1 MRSELMYIRY
11 QIGNPS
17 IKTES
22 VVQKLEVT
30 DGKMPGWGYN
40 RQQRSMSYCLGE
52 KDLVYGLGETVRGM
66 NKRGWRYISN
76 NADETFHEEEK
87 NSLYSSHNFFVIIS
101 AGKSIGIYVDTPGVV
116 EFDIG
121 YTKLNQIVLRFEE
134 FDADLYYKEGRSPQ
148 EVIREFRELTG
159 RSYIPPRWAFGYGQ
173 SRFSYMDEDEIR
185 TLIKSYKKAGF
196 PIDSVYLDID
206 YMEEYKDFTVN
217 KERFPNFSDFVNEMQ
232 EEHIHLVPIIDAG
245 VKKDENY
252 EVCREGVE
260 KGYFCRKEN
269 GEYLVGAVWP
279 GKAYFPDFMKPEVR
293 EWFGNW
299 YQVLLEQ
306 GIDGFWNDMNEPAIF
321 YTEDHLKEVFEKI
334 HEYENQNL
342 DINTFFEF
350 KALLDSIALST
361 DDFKRFYHEVN
372 GKMIRHDKV
381 HNLYGYNMTRA
392 AGEAFE
398 RLVPDRRILMFS
410 RSSFVGMHRYGG
422 VWTGDNRSR
431 WGHILLNL
439 QQLTGLNM
447 CGFLYCGADVGGFR
461 ADATEDLLLRWT
473 ELGMFTPLFRNH
485 SAKGTRRQEFYRY
498 EHVQDF
504 RNLVA
509 LRYALIPYLY
519 SEFMKAAL
527 ENDMNFIPLAFAY
540 PDDEIAVH
548 VEDQILVG
556 ESIMIAPIYKQ
567 NAIGRFVYLPEKMK
581 LLRFRSA
588 DDYDEEILEKGDHF
602 VKADLQEVLVFLR
615 PGHVLPLAE
624 GKLESTDDID
634 IEKMK
639 YITFEAEQEQYQLY
653 WDDGISVIK

>member
-1 MRSELMYIRY
+1 
-11 QIGNPS
+11 
-17 IKTES
+17 
-22 VVQKLEVT
+22 
-30 DGKMPGWGYN
+30 
-40 RQQRSMSYCLGE
+40 
-52 KDLVYGLGETVRGM
+52 
-66 NKRGWRYISN
+66 
-76 NADETFHEEEK
+76 
-87 NSLYSSHNFFVIIS
+87 
-101 AGKSIGIYVDTPGVV
+101 
-116 EFDIG
+116 
-121 YTKLNQIVLRFEE
+121 
-134 FDADLYYKEGRSPQ
+134 
-148 EVIREFRELTG
+148 
-159 RSYIPPRWAFGYGQ
+159 
-173 SRFSYMDEDEIR
+173 
-185 TLIKSYKKAGF
+185 
-196 PIDSVYLDID
+196 
-206 YMEEYKDFTVN
+206 
-217 KERFPNFSDFVNEMQ
+217 
-232 EEHIHLVPIIDAG
+232 
-245 VKKDENY
+245 
-252 EVCREGVE
+252 
-260 KGYFCRKEN
+260 
-269 GEYLVGAVWP
+269 
-279 GKAYFPDFMKPEVR
+279 
-293 EWFGNW
+293 
-299 YQVLLEQ
+299 
-306 GIDGFWNDMNEPAIF
+306 
-321 YTEDHLKEVFEKI
+321 
-334 HEYENQNL
+334 
-342 DINTFFEF
+342 
-350 KALLDSIALST
+350 
-361 DDFKRFYHEVN
+361 
-372 GKMIRHDKV
+372 
-381 HNLYGYNMTRA
+381 MTRA

-540 PDDEIAVH
+540 PDDERAVH

>member
-1 MRSELMYIRY
+1 MYIRY

-22 VVQKLEVT
+22 VVQELEVT
-30 DGKMPGWGYN
+30 DGEMPGWGYN

-76 NADETFHEEEK
+76 NTDETFHEEEK

-101 AGKSIGIYVDTPGVV
+101 ADKSIGIYVDTPGVV

-121 YTKLNQIVLRFEE
+121 YTKLNQIILHFEE

-206 YMEEYKDFTVN
+206 YMEDYKDFTVN

-540 PDDEIAVH
+540 PDDERAAH

>member
-1 MRSELMYIRY
+1 MYIRY

-22 VVQKLEVT
+22 VVQELEVT
-30 DGKMPGWGYN
+30 DGELPGWGYN

-76 NADETFHEEEK
+76 NTDETFHEEEK

-101 AGKSIGIYVDTPGVV
+101 ADKSIGIYVDTPGVV

-121 YTKLNQIVLRFEE
+121 YTKLNQIILHFEE

-206 YMEEYKDFTVN
+206 YMEDYKDFTVN

-252 EVCREGVE
+252 EVCTEGVE

-540 PDDEIAVH
+540 PDDERAAH

>member
-1 MRSELMYIRY
+1 MYIRY

-40 RQQRSMSYCLGE
+40 RQKRSMSYCLGE

-121 YTKLNQIVLRFEE
+121 YTKLNQIILRFEE

-540 PDDEIAVH
+540 PDDERAAH

-634 IEKMK
+634 IERMK

>member
-1 MRSELMYIRY
+1 MYIRY

-22 VVQKLEVT
+22 VVQELEVT
-30 DGKMPGWGYN
+30 DGEMPGWGYN

-76 NADETFHEEEK
+76 NIDETFHEEEK

-101 AGKSIGIYVDTPGVV
+101 ADKSIGIYVDTPGVV

-121 YTKLNQIVLRFEE
+121 YTKLNQIILHFEE

-185 TLIKSYKKAGF
+185 TLIKSYKKVGF

-206 YMEEYKDFTVN
+206 YMEDYKDFTVN

-540 PDDEIAVH
+540 PDDERAAH

>member
-1 MRSELMYIRY
+1 MYIRY

-30 DGKMPGWGYN
+30 DGKLPGWGYN

-121 YTKLNQIVLRFEE
+121 YTKLNQIILRFEE

-260 KGYFCRKEN
+260 RGYFCRKEN

-540 PDDEIAVH
+540 PDDERAVQ

-615 PGHVLPLAE
+615 LGHVLPLAE

>member
-1 MRSELMYIRY
+1 MYIRY

-22 VVQKLEVT
+22 VVQELEVT
-30 DGKMPGWGYN
+30 DGEMPGWGYN

-76 NADETFHEEEK
+76 NTDETFHEEEK

-101 AGKSIGIYVDTPGVV
+101 ADKSIGIYVDTPGVV

-121 YTKLNQIVLRFEE
+121 YTKLNQIILHFEE

-206 YMEEYKDFTVN
+206 YMEDYKDFTVN

-252 EVCREGVE
+252 EVCTEGVE

-439 QQLTGLNM
+439 QQLTGLNL

-540 PDDEIAVH
+540 PDDERAAH

>member
-1 MRSELMYIRY
+1 MYIRY

-121 YTKLNQIVLRFEE
+121 YTKLNQIILRFEE

>member
-1 MRSELMYIRY
+1 MYIRY

>member
-1 MRSELMYIRY
+1 MYIRY

-22 VVQKLEVT
+22 VVQELEVT
-30 DGKMPGWGYN
+30 DGEMPGWGYN

-76 NADETFHEEEK
+76 NTDETFHEEEK

-101 AGKSIGIYVDTPGVV
+101 ADKSIGIYVDTPGVV

-121 YTKLNQIVLRFEE
+121 YTKLNQIILHFEE

-206 YMEEYKDFTVN
+206 YMEDYKDFTVN

-252 EVCREGVE
+252 EVCTEGVE

-540 PDDEIAVH
+540 PDDERAAH

>member
-22 VVQKLEVT
+22 VVQELEVT
-30 DGKMPGWGYN
+30 DGEMPGWGYN

-76 NADETFHEEEK
+76 NTDETFHEEEK

-101 AGKSIGIYVDTPGVV
+101 SDKSIGIYVDTPGVV

-121 YTKLNQIVLRFEE
+121 YTKLNQIILHFEE

-206 YMEEYKDFTVN
+206 YMEDYKDFTVN

-540 PDDEIAVH
+540 PDDERAAH

>member
-1 MRSELMYIRY
+1 MYIRY

-121 YTKLNQIVLRFEE
+121 YTKLNQIILRFEE

-260 KGYFCRKEN
+260 KDYFCRKEN

-293 EWFGNW
+293 ELFGNW

-540 PDDEIAVH
+540 PDDERAVH

>member
-1 MRSELMYIRY
+1 MYIRY

-121 YTKLNQIVLRFEE
+121 YTKLNQIILRFEE

-540 PDDEIAVH
+540 PDDERSVH

>member
-1 MRSELMYIRY
+1 MYIRY

-22 VVQKLEVT
+22 VVQELEVT
-30 DGKMPGWGYN
+30 DGEMPGWGYN

-76 NADETFHEEEK
+76 NTDETFHEEEK

-101 AGKSIGIYVDTPGVV
+101 ADKSIGIYVDTPGVV

-121 YTKLNQIVLRFEE
+121 YTKLNQIILHFEE

-185 TLIKSYKKAGF
+185 TLIKSYKKVGF

-206 YMEEYKDFTVN
+206 YMEDYKDFTVN

-540 PDDEIAVH
+540 PDDERAAH

>member
-1 MRSELMYIRY
+1 MYIRY

-22 VVQKLEVT
+22 VVQELEVT
-30 DGKMPGWGYN
+30 DGEMPGWGYN

-76 NADETFHEEEK
+76 NTDETFHEEEK

-101 AGKSIGIYVDTPGVV
+101 ADKSIGIYVDTPGVV

-121 YTKLNQIVLRFEE
+121 YTKLNQIILHFEE

-185 TLIKSYKKAGF
+185 TLIKSYKKVGF

-206 YMEEYKDFTVN
+206 YMEDYKDFTVN

-306 GIDGFWNDMNEPAIF
+306 GLDGFWNDMNEPAIF

-540 PDDEIAVH
+540 PDDERAAH

>member
-1 MRSELMYIRY
+1 MYIRY

-121 YTKLNQIVLRFEE
+121 YTKLNQIILRFEE

-260 KGYFCRKEN
+260 KDYFCRKEN

-334 HEYENQNL
+334 HEYEIQL
-342 DINTFFEF
+342 NTYMQQQAQS
-350 KALLDSIALST
+350 KQVIAQL
-361 DDFKRFYHEVN
+361 
-372 GKMIRHDKV
+372 
-381 HNLYGYNMTRA
+381 
-392 AGEAFE
+392 EATIE
-398 RLVPDRRILMFS
+398 
-410 RSSFVGMHRYGG
+410 
-422 VWTGDNRSR
+422 
-431 WGHILLNL
+431 
-439 QQLTGLNM
+439 
-447 CGFLYCGADVGGFR
+447 
-461 ADATEDLLLRWT
+461 
-473 ELGMFTPLFRNH
+473 
-485 SAKGTRRQEFYRY
+485 SAKAQYNELMETAIAYRD
-498 EHVQDF
+498 EAIKW
-504 RNLVA
+504 R
-509 LRYALIPYLY
+509 
-519 SEFMKAAL
+519 SK
-527 ENDMNFIPLAFAY
+527 FI
-540 PDDEIAVH
+540 
-548 VEDQILVG
+548 
-556 ESIMIAPIYKQ
+556 
-567 NAIGRFVYLPEKMK
+567 
-581 LLRFRSA
+581 
-588 DDYDEEILEKGDHF
+588 
-602 VKADLQEVLVFLR
+602 
-615 PGHVLPLAE
+615 
-624 GKLESTDDID
+624 
-634 IEKMK
+634 
-639 YITFEAEQEQYQLY
+639 
-653 WDDGISVIK
+653 

>member
-1 MRSELMYIRY
+1 MYIRY

-22 VVQKLEVT
+22 VVQELEVT
-30 DGKMPGWGYN
+30 DGEMPGWGYN

-76 NADETFHEEEK
+76 NTDETFHEEEK

-101 AGKSIGIYVDTPGVV
+101 ADKSIGIYVDTPGVV

-121 YTKLNQIVLRFEE
+121 YTKLNQIILHFEE

-173 SRFSYMDEDEIR
+173 SRFSYMDEVEIR

-206 YMEEYKDFTVN
+206 YMEDYKDFTVN

-540 PDDEIAVH
+540 PDDERAAH